1 MCLTFNS
8 MSGGE
13 ENTDV
18 HEGRVEQLGPFI
30 TRGKEG
36 GKQSILIPF
45 GALRKTVT
53 VLFES

>member
-1 MCLTFNS
+1 

-30 TRGKEG
+30 TRAKES

-45 GALRKTVT
+45 GALRKAVT